1 MFFNLL
7 LQRIPTRSIL
17 SRSINTSSVLNVHA
31 TPALFAEPLKK
42 KKKIDP
48 QIIKQREERKK
59 KKIEKQIR
67 RLEKNARQLKP
78 IEELD
83 IPIELI
89 DEKSQRTRA
98 ITITPEV
105 LEQRATLNKQW
116 AAYKHKEK
124 VADFQIIDRVLQFQ
138 MKALDELRKESEEL
152 YLEAVQP
159 DSKLLPINITGPVS
173 TPPIENYPSPDGE
186 YVHLTKN
193 WE

>member
-1 MFFNLL
+1 MFLNSLF
-7 LQRIPTRSIL
+7 QRLPIRDIL
-17 SRSINTSSVLNVHA
+17 SRSINTASVLNIHA
-31 TPALFAEPLKK
+31 TPALCAEPLKK
-42 KKKIDP
+42 KRKIDP
-48 QIIKQREERKK
+48 QIIKQREDRKK

-89 DEKSQRTRA
+89 DEKSQRARA
-98 ITITPEV
+98 ITIAPEV
-105 LEQRATLNKQW
+105 LEQRVSLNKQW

-124 VADFQIIDRVLQFQ
+124 VADFQIIDRVLQSQ

-152 YLEAVQP
+152 YLEAIQP
-159 DSKLLPINITGPVS
+159 DNQLLPISIKGPVA

-186 YVHLTKN
+186 YIHLTKN